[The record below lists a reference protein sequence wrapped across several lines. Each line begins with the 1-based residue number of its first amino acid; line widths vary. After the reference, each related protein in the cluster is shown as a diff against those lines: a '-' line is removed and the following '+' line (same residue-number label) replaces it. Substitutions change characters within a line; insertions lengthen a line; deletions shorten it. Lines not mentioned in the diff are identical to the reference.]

1 MLYDFYDDKKEK
13 KLLSPKL
20 DVVFQVLFG
29 EVGSEEITKDFLEA
43 ILNEKI
49 TKIDLSR
56 NPILR
61 RMSIN
66 DKMGILDVI
75 IEIDN
80 KEYCNIEMQ
89 MSDKDD
95 LIRRI
100 LYYWAKTYSRGIQ
113 KGEFYEEL
121 KRTISVIITD
131 FEIKGLEELEYCTK
145 WKIIEEKERKIILTD
160 VMEIVIIELPKI
172 YKKRNKKDKLLEW
185 TYFLDNPKSEEVE
198 EIMKE
203 NEGIKKAN
211 EKLEEISDDEIM
223 QRIAEWKADGIRL
236 EKGRQARF
244 ERKIKELEE
253 EKAREIKEGR
263 ERGIAEGREKG
274 ILEGIAEGREKGR
287 LEGRAEGIEEGRK
300 EGIKQGKKEEIIK
313 IVKSLQKE
321 GSDINFIMKIT
332 GLTKEEIESMQK
344 L

>member
-253 EKAREIKEGR
+253 EKEREIKEGR
-263 ERGIAEGREKG
+263 ERGIA
-274 ILEGIAEGREKGR
+274 
-287 LEGRAEGIEEGRK
+287 EGRAEGIEEGRK

>member
-1 MLYDFYDDKKEK
+1 MRYEIYKDRKEK
-13 KLLSPKL
+13 KLLSPKI

-43 ILNEKI
+43 VLNEKI
-49 TKIDLSR
+49 TKIDLSK

-61 RMSIN
+61 RMRIN

-75 IEIDN
+75 VEIDN

-100 LYYWAKTYSRGIQ
+100 LYYWAKSYSKGIQ
-113 KGEFYEEL
+113 KSEFYEEL

-160 VMEIVIIELPKI
+160 VLEIVIIELPKI
-172 YKKRNKKDKLLEW
+172 YRKRDKKDKLLEW

-223 QRIAEWKADGIRL
+223 QRIAEWKADGIRI
-236 EKGRQARF
+236 EKGRQAKQARL
-244 ERKIKELEE
+244 ERRLKELEE
-253 EKAREIKEGR
+253 EQERVRKESIKQG
-263 ERGIAEGREKG
+263 
-274 ILEGIAEGREKGR
+274 L
-287 LEGRAEGIEEGRK
+287 EEGRRK
-300 EGIKQGKKEEIIK
+300 GIEQGKREEVIK
-313 IVKSLQKE
+313 MVKSLEKE
-321 GSDINFIMKIT
+321 GLDVSFIMKVT
-332 GLTKEEIESMQK
+332 GLTKEEIDSIQK

>member
-274 ILEGIAEGREKGR
+274 ILEGIAEGREKGI